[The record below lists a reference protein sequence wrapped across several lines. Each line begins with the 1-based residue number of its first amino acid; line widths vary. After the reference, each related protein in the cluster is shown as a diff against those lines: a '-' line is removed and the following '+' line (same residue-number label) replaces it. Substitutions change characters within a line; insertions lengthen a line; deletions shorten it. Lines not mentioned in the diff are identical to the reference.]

1 MAAEKKYASLDFY
14 EKKLEKIMMRFGIEK
29 KDYNWN
35 CDRYG
40 GWVEF
45 RYKGQIYRFEHT
57 VDNAKKAGINLTYGS
72 DAFAQI
78 VLALEDLA
86 RIVERGIYDLQNWV
100 AGMKMLPEKTTLPS
114 FCSVLGL
121 DHYPASEEEVIHQY
135 RNLAKIFH
143 TDKGGS
149 TDDFTRLTEAKEQ
162 ALQYLKASK
171 PDS

>member
-1 MAAEKKYASLDFY
+1 MHFHHTILKGISFHSIGNTAGGESQWQQRKNTQALDFY

-114 FCSVLGL
+114 FCSVLG
-121 DHYPASEEEVIHQY
+121 P
-135 RNLAKIFH
+135 
-143 TDKGGS
+143 
-149 TDDFTRLTEAKEQ
+149 
-162 ALQYLKASK
+162 
-171 PDS
+171 